1 MKRRYQP
8 LTENERQQKTE
19 EYFEEIVKGVR
30 GILTDEKYKD
40 YLNFSSK
47 LPRYSFNNLMMIYMQ
62 NPQATYVA
70 GMKTWNSLGR
80 KVIKGEKSL
89 KILAPIQKKFKEEK
103 ENNAGKKEVEEVTRI
118 VGFKAVPVFDVQQTE
133 GAPLPLNPVVP
144 DKVEPSDFAKKIYE
158 HLKEKMNEELPVME
172 KTLERKGLY
181 GFYSPSEH
189 SITINQDHDITNKL
203 TTLIHEYAH
212 SIFHSPD
219 GKYKDSGKDVKE
231 TQAESFAYLTCKYF
245 GLDSSRFTFPYLAS
259 YASNSDQL
267 LLKHQDEIQKETNRL
282 ITKIENLILEKEIVF
297 DVPVR
302 ELADQQEKDLV
313 SLYRFGKSYF
323 VTKNIDESLMN
334 NMEAIRSQQNCIL
347 IETEDKAEAI
357 SVFNQNRIYYPANA
371 VEKLDEQKGFIHL
384 YQIRNED
391 LFFIGKSDLTG
402 IKRLSEIIMEK
413 SIAHEQFQQV
423 TEHVQSPSKTTKE
436 MELG

>member
-1 MKRRYQP
+1 MKKRYQP
-8 LTENERQQKTE
+8 LTEKERQLKTE
-19 EYFEEIVKGVR
+19 EYFGEIVKGVR

-40 YLNFSSK
+40 YLDFSSK

-80 KVIKGEKSL
+80 RVIKGEKSL

-133 GAPLPLNPVVP
+133 GAPLPLNPIVP
-144 DKVEPSDFAKKIYE
+144 DKVEPSDFAEKIYE
-158 HLKEKMNEELPVME
+158 LLKEKMNEELPVTE

-181 GFYSPSEH
+181 GYYSPSEH
-189 SITINQDHDITNKL
+189 SITINEDHDITNKL

-245 GLDSSRFTFPYLAS
+245 GLDSSRFTFPYLVS

-282 ITKIENLILEKEIVF
+282 ITKIENLILEKEITF

-302 ELADQQEKDLV
+302 ELADELGNDFI

-334 NMEAIRSQQNCIL
+334 NLEAIQSQQNCIL
-347 IETEDKAEAI
+347 IETNDKAEAL
-357 SVFNQNRIYYPANA
+357 SVFHHYRIHYPENA
-371 VEKLDEQKGFIHL
+371 VDKLDGKKGFIHL
-384 YQIRNED
+384 YQVKNEE
-391 LFFIGKSDLTG
+391 LFFIGKSNFAG
-402 IKRLSEIIMEK
+402 IKRLSETIRNE
-413 SIAHEQFQQV
+413 SLALEQFQQV
-423 TEHVQSPSKTTKE
+423 FEHIQTPSKTKE